1 MIGDAPVDG
10 LYAGSNGDYYTDWEV
25 TRNLRRGTWRPCI
38 RQREPDRRLV
48 ETTGGGLLMLTAIE
62 PTALPTWVEIRVAGE
77 TARVVDTR
85 YPSLE
90 TRR

>member
-1 MIGDAPVDG
+1 MIGDAPIDG
-10 LYAGSNGDYYTDWEV
+10 LYAGSNGHYYTDWEV
-25 TRNLRRGTWRPCI
+25 TKNIRRGTWRRCI

-48 ETTGGGLLMLTAIE
+48 ETTGGGLLMLTAID
-62 PTALPTWVEIRVAGE
+62 PDALPTWVEIRVTGE
-77 TARVVDTR
+77 AARIVDTR

>member
-1 MIGDAPVDG
+1 MIGDTPVDE
-10 LYAGSNGDYYTDWEV
+10 LYAGSNGHYYTDWEV
-25 TRNLRRGTWRPCI
+25 TRNLRRGAWRPCI

-48 ETTGGGLLMLTAIE
+48 ETTDGGLLMLSAVDPATVPA
-62 PTALPTWVEIRVAGE
+62 WVEIRVRGE
-77 TARVVDTR
+77 IARVVDTR